1 MQVQAQCVLCRK
13 EDETVEHLFFKCQC
27 AAAIWNALLIW
38 LKIHR
43 VAMTWSSEIN
53 WSVANIR
60 GQSAG
65 AHVFRM
71 MLAAC
76 VYYIWHERNSR
87 IFRNT
92 TVQPDSIVRIVIQ
105 EMILLASSKPKL
117 ASVVP
122 TLNYYPQM

>member
-13 EDETVEHLFFKCQC
+13 EDEIVEHLFFQC
-27 AAAIWNALLIW
+27 EYVAAIWNASLRW
-38 LKIHR
+38 VKIHR

-71 MLAAC
+71 MLVAC
-76 VYYIWHERNSR
+76 VYYIWHGRNNR
-87 IFRNT
+87 ILRNT
-92 TVQPDSIVRIVIQ
+92 IVQPDSIERIVIQ
-105 EMILLASSKPKL
+105 KVILLASSKSKL
-117 ASVVP
+117 ASVMP
-122 TLNYYPQM
+122 TLNCYPQM